1 MTSDSNLPPPGAL
14 DPRPRFEAAI
24 FDLDGLLIDSEPL
37 WRMAEMEV
45 FATVGLTLTE
55 QECHL
60 TTGLRTEQVVAY
72 WLERRRWDTQRHPAP
87 EATAR
92 INQRVIELISER
104 GEAKDGVGQALDFLH
119 DRGMRLGLASSS
131 TMAVIEAA
139 INRLGIADRFEVLH
153 SADFEKHSKP
163 APDVYL
169 GAARRLGV
177 DPQRCIAL
185 EDSLP
190 GDEAAKA
197 AGMVCICFPE
207 YKGSVSGADLELR
220 SLEELDEHVWLA
232 LQTIRAATAENVEP

>member
-1 MTSDSNLPPPGAL
+1 MTSDRCVPAPDAPERRL
-14 DPRPRFEAAI
+14 RFEAAI

-45 FATVGLTLTE
+45 FSTIGVALTE
-55 QECHL
+55 EECHL

-72 WLERRRWDTQRHPAP
+72 WLERRPWDTRRHPVPA
-87 EATAR
+87 ATTR
-92 INQRVIELISER
+92 INQRVIELIVER
-104 GEAKDGVGQALDFLH
+104 GEAKEGVGQALDFLH

-139 INRLGIADRFEVLH
+139 INRLGIAERFEVVH
-153 SADFEKHSKP
+153 SVDFEKRSKP

-177 DPQRCIAL
+177 EPRRCIAL

-190 GDEAAKA
+190 GVEAAKA
-197 AGMVCICFPE
+197 AGMHCIRILEHDGP
-207 YKGSVSGADLELR
+207 VSAADLELR
-220 SLEELDEHVWLA
+220 SLAEIDDRVLDALA
-232 LQTIRAATAENVEP
+232 GAAGSVTA